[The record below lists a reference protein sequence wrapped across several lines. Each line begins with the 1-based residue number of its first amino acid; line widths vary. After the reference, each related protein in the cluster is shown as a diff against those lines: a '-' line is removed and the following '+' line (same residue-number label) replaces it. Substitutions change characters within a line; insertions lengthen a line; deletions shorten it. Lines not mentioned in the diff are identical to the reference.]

1 MIDPN
6 HKLPVVR
13 QTRLLS
19 LARSTAYYQPRPIPV
34 EDLELMRQID
44 RLHLEH
50 PFAGA
55 RLLRDFRNRPGNP
68 SCARLISQP
77 VPQRYRLRRLC
88 LDVVEADPDKS
99 SSRRQPKAPLELL
112 S

>member
-1 MIDPN
+1 MIDPT
-6 HKLPVVR
+6 HKLPVVQ

-44 RLHLEH
+44 RLHLEY

-55 RLLRDFRNRPGNP
+55 RMLRDFLLQRGYFVGRKHVARCT
-68 SCARLISQP
+68 CARTTT
-77 VPQRYRLRRLC
+77 
-88 LDVVEADPDKS
+88 
-99 SSRRQPKAPLELL
+99 
-112 S
+112 